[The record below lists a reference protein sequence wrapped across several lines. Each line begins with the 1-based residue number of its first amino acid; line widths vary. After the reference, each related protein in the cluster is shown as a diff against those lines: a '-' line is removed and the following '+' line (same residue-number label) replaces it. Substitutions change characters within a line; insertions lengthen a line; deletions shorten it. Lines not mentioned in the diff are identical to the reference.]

1 MVTSLHHSVKGFHF
15 SYLVL
20 VLVNFMDKFYN
31 FNQVFPKLFLEV
43 YKKYTQ
49 KFEKGKHK

>member
-1 MVTSLHHSVKGFHF
+1 
-15 SYLVL
+15 
-20 VLVNFMDKFYN
+20 MDKFYN

-49 KFEKGKHK
+49 KFEKGKHKWIKLFIDFGNHQDK